1 MTTTTAPA
9 TMRAARYFG
18 NRDLRIEE
26 VPVPAVQPGTV
37 KVRVEWCG
45 ICGTDLH
52 EFEDGPIF
60 APTPDAP
67 HPISGESVPLT
78 LGHEFAGVV
87 AEVGAGVEGFSPGD
101 RVVVEPFIVCGECE
115 FCTAG
120 DYNLCVRGGFIG
132 LSGGGGGFS
141 EFVVAPV
148 ERVYALGDLS
158 TEVGALVEPI
168 AVGYHAVRRS
178 GIEPGQTAVVFGAG
192 PIGLVTMACLRA
204 IGVEQVIS
212 VEMSAIR
219 KEKAPAA
226 GATLVLD
233 PSTDDIPA
241 RIREQ
246 TGGLGTDVAFEC
258 VGLSPALQAALDS
271 TRNGGTVVN
280 VSIWGH
286 KAEIDM
292 FGLVMRELNLIGTSA
307 YCGDHAAV
315 IELLQQGRIDAEQF
329 ITGRIGVEDI
339 VDGGF
344 RQLIEN
350 KDENVKILV
359 HP

>member
-1 MTTTTAPA
+1 MK
-9 TMRAARYFG
+9 AARYHG

-26 VPVPAVQPGTV
+26 VDEPTVQDGTV

-60 APTPDAP
+60 CPTAGAP
-67 HPISGESVPLT
+67 HPISGESVPVT

-87 AEVGAGVEGFSPGD
+87 AEVGGGVEGFAVGD
-101 RVVVEPFIVCGECE
+101 RVVAEPYIVCGKCI
-115 FCTAG
+115 FCADG
-120 DYNLCVRGGFIG
+120 RYNLCTTGGFIG

-141 EFVVAPV
+141 EYVVAPV
-148 ERVYALGDLS
+148 ERVLPLGDLS
-158 TEVGALVEPI
+158 TEVGALIEPL

-178 GIEPGQTAVVFGAG
+178 GITAGQTAAVFGAG
-192 PIGLVTMACLRA
+192 PIGLMTTACLRA
-204 IGVEQVIS
+204 IGVETVVA

-219 KEKAPAA
+219 KDKAPGA

-233 PSTDDIPA
+233 PTEVDVPA
-241 RIREQ
+241 RLQEL
-246 TGGLGTDVAFEC
+246 TDGLGVDVAFEC
-258 VGLSPALQAALDS
+258 VGASPALQAALDG

-280 VSIWGH
+280 VSIWGR

-292 FGLVMRELNLIGTSA
+292 FGLVMRELHLIGTSA
-307 YCGDHAAV
+307 YCQDHAAV
-315 IELLQQGRIDAEQF
+315 IELLQQGLIPAEQF
-329 ITGRIGVEDI
+329 ITGRIAVDDIVED
-339 VDGGF
+339 GF
-344 RQLIEN
+344 REQIEN

>member
-1 MTTTTAPA
+1 MTTTSDGA
-9 TMRAARYFG
+9 TMKAARYYG

-26 VPVPAVQPGTV
+26 VPIPPVQPGTV
-37 KVRVEWCG
+37 KVAVEWCG

-52 EFEDGPIF
+52 EYEDGPIF
-60 APTPDAP
+60 APTAEAP
-67 HPISGESVPLT
+67 HPISGESVPVT

-87 AEVGAGVEGFSPGD
+87 AEVGEGVEGFAVGD
-101 RVVVEPFIVCGECE
+101 RVVVEPYIVCGECE
-115 FCTAG
+115 FCRA
-120 DYNLCVRGGFIG
+120 DRYNLCVSGGFIG
-132 LSGGGGGFS
+132 LSGQGGGFS
-141 EFVVAPV
+141 EYVVAPV
-148 ERVYALGDLS
+148 ERVYALGELS
-158 TEVGALVEPI
+158 TEIGALVEPI

-178 GIEPGQTAVVFGAG
+178 GIAPGQTAAVFGAG

-204 IGVEQVIS
+204 IGVEQVIA

-219 KEKAPAA
+219 KDKAPGA
-226 GATLVLD
+226 GATVVLD
-233 PSTDDIPA
+233 PSTDDVPA
-241 RIREQ
+241 RIREL
-246 TGGLGTDVAFEC
+246 TGGLGADVSFEC

-292 FGLVMRELNLIGTSA
+292 FGLVMRELHLIGTSA

-315 IELLQQGRIDAEQF
+315 IELLQQGKIPAEQF

-339 VDGGF
+339 VEGGF